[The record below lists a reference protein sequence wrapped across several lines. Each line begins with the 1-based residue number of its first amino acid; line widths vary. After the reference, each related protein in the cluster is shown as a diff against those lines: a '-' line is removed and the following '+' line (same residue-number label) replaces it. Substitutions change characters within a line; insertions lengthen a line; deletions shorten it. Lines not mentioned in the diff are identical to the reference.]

1 MRLFKHF
8 EAWLLV
14 RSVSQELNILLTRE
28 LDDVESKL
36 NCADWGKLQG
46 GHTLGYRVHS
56 GHFLLFLSLYMYM
69 DLASCA
75 FGPFLFLSVKHLA
88 PYLFVSVG
96 HFSAFFCSFLWDIWN
111 SCSFLWDI

>member
-1 MRLFKHF
+1 MTHCTDVKGVVFHTRCCCSTGRGGWYACIDMRLFKHF

-56 GHFLLFLSLYMYM
+56 GHFLLFLSLYMYVWI
-69 DLASCA
+69 LLLVPL
-75 FGPFLFLSVKHLA
+75 GP
-88 PYLFVSVG
+88 
-96 HFSAFFCSFLWDIWN
+96 FCSFL
-111 SCSFLWDI
+111 

>member
-14 RSVSQELNILLTRE
+14 LSVSQELNILLTRE

-46 GHTLGYRVHS
+46 GRTLGYR
-56 GHFLLFLSLYMYM
+56 GTLRTLLAFSLSPYVCM

-75 FGPFLFLSVKHLA
+75 FGPF
-88 PYLFVSVG
+88 FVPFCG
-96 HFSAFFCSFLWDIWN
+96 TFSMVLVCFWGTF
-111 SCSFLWDI
+111 